1 MRLTT
6 YHKQATVN
14 AIMNDTPMV
23 DYDERARKLVDGAL
37 FKDAPKEVQ
46 HLYKTNPGWLAC
58 TQVLVPVPGGLGPL
72 LTRLVSPETPTSV
85 VQTRYPELWGELV
98 IDAKLALD
106 QTDKR
111 SELRRKL
118 RDAFAGIN
126 TRKQALAAFP
136 EFEKYLPA
144 GTDVKA
150 NRSLPAISGLVTDL
164 MNAGWPKESNDVKAD
179 TPEGAA
185 K

>member
-23 DYDERARKLVDGAL
+23 DYNERARKLVDGAL

-46 HLYKTNPGWLAC
+46 HLYKTDPRWLAC
-58 TQVLVPVPGGLGPL
+58 TQVLVPGGLGPL
-72 LTRLVSPETPTSV
+72 PTRLVSPETDKSV
-85 VQTRYPELWGELV
+85 VQTEYPEVWSALV

-106 QTDKR
+106 QTAKR
-111 SELRRKL
+111 RELRDKL

-144 GTDVKA
+144 DTDVKA

-185 K
+185 G